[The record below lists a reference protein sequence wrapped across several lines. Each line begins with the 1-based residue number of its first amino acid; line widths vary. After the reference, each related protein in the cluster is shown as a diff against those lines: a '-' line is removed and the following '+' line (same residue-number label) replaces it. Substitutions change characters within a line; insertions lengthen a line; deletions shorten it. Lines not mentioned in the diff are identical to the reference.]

1 MKKLLSLKHWVNTF
15 KLVFKLLLSGQV
27 RWWEKALFLIP
38 VGLYWLI
45 PADLIP
51 LLPIDDIGITM
62 ILAHWFAERL
72 STRYN
77 ILID

>member
-1 MKKLLSLKHWVNTF
+1 MMKLLSLRHWSNTF
-15 KLVFKLLLSGQV
+15 KMVFKLLMSSQV
-27 RWWEKALFLIP
+27 KLWEKAFFVIP
-38 VGLYWLI
+38 VVVYWLI

-72 STRYN
+72 SKRYN
-77 ILID
+77 IPIG

>member
-1 MKKLLSLKHWVNTF
+1 MKLLSLRHWTNTF
-15 KLVFKLLLSGQV
+15 KQVFKLLLSGRV

-51 LLPIDDIGITM
+51 LLPIDDIGVTM

-72 STRYN
+72 SNRYN
-77 ILID
+77 IPIG